1 MIPGWA
7 WGGTWMPGIRRRLHS
22 RRKRASKYRCDRA
35 GRLAGKHTISRGTLS
50 SLGLHRIHEVRGG
63 AMYVILGATGH
74 TGSVAARRLLDK
86 GKKVRVMGRDSKKLA
101 PFVSRGADAF
111 PGDVLD
117 TDTLSRGFAGAEGVY
132 VLIPPD
138 VKSPDYRAHQEEVSD
153 SIAKALKTAGVTH
166 TVTLSSYGA
175 DKPDKTGPV
184 VALHNMETKL
194 ARISGL
200 NALHLRA
207 AYFMENTLAQAGV
220 IQSFGMMAGPVRADL
235 LVPMIATKDI
245 GAAAAEALVRL
256 DFKGQ
261 QTRELLGQRDIS
273 YNEAARI
280 IGVAIGKPTLAY
292 VQLPDEQVIQAM
304 TGMGMSKSLAM
315 LLCEMAGSMNNGY
328 MKALESRTAAN
339 TTPTSFEAFVQEA
352 FLPAFKGQA
361 ANA

>member
-1 MIPGWA
+1 
-7 WGGTWMPGIRRRLHS
+7 
-22 RRKRASKYRCDRA
+22 
-35 GRLAGKHTISRGTLS
+35 
-50 SLGLHRIHEVRGG
+50 
-63 AMYVILGATGH
+63 MYVILGATGN
-74 TGSVAARRLLDK
+74 TGSVVARKLLDG
-86 GKKVRVMGRDSKKLA
+86 GKKVRVVGRDSKKLA
-101 PFVSRGADAF
+101 PFVSQGAEAF
-111 PGDVLD
+111 ATDVLD
-117 TDTLSRGFAGAEGVY
+117 ADALSRAFAGAEGVY

-138 VKSPDYRAHQEEVSD
+138 VKSPDYRPHQEEVSD
-153 SIAKALKTAGVTH
+153 SIAEALRTAGVTH
-166 TVTLSSYGA
+166 VVTLSSYGA
-175 DKPDKTGPV
+175 DKPEKTGPV
-184 VALHNMETKL
+184 VGLHNMETKL

-245 GAAAAEALVRL
+245 GAAAAEALVRR

-292 VQLPDEQVIQAM
+292 IQLPDEQVIQAM

-328 MKALESRTAAN
+328 MKALEPRTAAN
-339 TTPTSFEAFVQEA
+339 TTPTSFETFVQEV
-352 FLPAFKGQA
+352 FLPVFKGQA
-361 ANA
+361 AGA